1 MTDCIFKNNFIVLEK
16 ILLTKLKKSFS
27 WGIFSN
33 FIYRIG
39 QNESQSLTID
49 KNLEYLL
56 SIESFIIA
64 TDALDDVFD
73 GDVSLFENDKT
84 FIIQLFKYNF
94 RKILSNINNY
104 EAKLI
109 FKKNINLA
117 LKHSTDEIT
126 ILSSEFFLNEMDYF
140 KKNIATSTFL
150 MNAIVQISLP
160 NPINGLFVFS
170 YFFGIANQL
179 DNDIIGI
186 FERGSHSDLAKFKIT
201 LPFIKAYNEAKQKN
215 NSIYTK
221 MRSYLLERNTYYIG
235 DIQNYILGSGAIE
248 YCRFIQ
254 TNCIN
259 KSFELLHQY
268 FPMSYLEIIDFK
280 NYIFL
285 KE

>member
-64 TDALDDVFD
+64 TDALDDVLMEM
-73 GDVSLFENDKT
+73 SLFENDKT

-109 FKKNINLA
+109 FEKNINLA